1 MSNYSNDN
9 KKTGCNIS
17 IPIVSI
23 SIIVGIT
30 FVILKLCNVISWDWI
45 YVCIPFIV
53 AAGCWVLSLIIVG
66 IIALIALIIYKYQ
79 N

>member
-1 MSNYSNDN
+1 MSNYSND
-9 KKTGCNIS
+9 GCNTS
-17 IPIVSI
+17 ILTVI

-66 IIALIALIIYKYQ
+66 IVALIALIIYKCQ